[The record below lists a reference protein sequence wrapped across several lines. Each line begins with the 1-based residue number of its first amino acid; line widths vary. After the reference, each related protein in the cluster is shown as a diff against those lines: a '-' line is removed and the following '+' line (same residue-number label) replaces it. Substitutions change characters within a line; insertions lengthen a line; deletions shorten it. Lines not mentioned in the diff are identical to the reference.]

1 MNKAIIV
8 ADDSTIVKNV
18 IEKNLKDKYKV
29 LKASNG
35 KEAVQQIINSKDEI
49 IGIFLDLSMPDV
61 DGFVVLDHFKKHKLF
76 KRYPV
81 VIISGDDTKDTIER
95 AFTYNIV
102 DMLNKPFN
110 STNIQTMV
118 DKMITFKNSN

>member
-18 IEKNLKDKYKV
+18 IEKNLEDKYKV

-49 IGIFLDLSMPDV
+49 VGIFLDLSMPDV